1 MSNMSRSESITALA
15 KALAK
20 FHATAPAIV
29 KNAQNPHFKNRFAD
43 LSGILE
49 VIRIPL
55 ANVGLS
61 VLQLLGDNTLT
72 TILLHESGEFIET
85 TAPLIVAKHDMQ
97 GLGSACSYQRRYSLQ
112 SLLSLSASDDDGNE
126 ACKPEQAAVPAQKI
140 AAAKAATAPKAPA
153 KDWASEVFKRM
164 DTDKVSEADIFAY
177 LKEKGASV
185 EAEYVRDLPVN
196 FLKGLCTKWADVVA
210 YAFGMEVAA

>member
-1 MSNMSRSESITALA
+1 MSRSESITALA

-126 ACKPEQAAVPAQKI
+126 ACKPEQAAAPAQKI
-140 AAAKAATAPKAPA
+140 AAAKVATAPKAPA
-153 KDWASEVFKRM
+153 KDWSSEVFKRM

-177 LKEKGASV
+177 LSEKGASV

-210 YAFGMEVAA
+210 YAFGTEVAA

>member
-1 MSNMSRSESITALA
+1 MSNIGKSESITALA

-112 SLLSLSASDDDGNE
+112 SLLSLSASDDDGND
-126 ACKPEQAAVPAQKI
+126 ACRHDSSPNEKFAPAK
-140 AAAKAATAPKAPA
+140 KSAPA
-153 KDWASEVFKRM
+153 KDWNKELADLMTKNKVTAEDVIEFSRKKGADLESLKDLPPAFAKRLCEVF
-164 DTDKVSEADIFAY
+164 E
-177 LKEKGASV
+177 
-185 EAEYVRDLPVN
+185 
-196 FLKGLCTKWADVVA
+196 DVVA
-210 YAFGMEVAA
+210 HSMSLAA

>member
-1 MSNMSRSESITALA
+1 MSNIGKSESITELA

-72 TILLHESGEFIET
+72 TILLHESGEYIET

-112 SLLSLSASDDDGNE
+112 SLLSLSASDDDGND
-126 ACKPEQAAVPAQKI
+126 ACRHESLPNEKF
-140 AAAKAATAPKAPA
+140 APA
-153 KDWASEVFKRM
+153 KKQAPSKDWNKELAELMTKN
-164 DTDKVSEADIFAY
+164 DVSNEDVVEWCQ
-177 LKEKGASV
+177 KKGSAITSTK
-185 EAEYVRDLPVN
+185 DLPPA
-196 FLKGLCTKWADVVA
+196 FAKRLCEVIDDVKA
-210 YAFGMEVAA
+210 YAMGLAA